1 MTKSISEKIKAI
13 LKLHN
18 KNTNDYANAL
28 DINIQS
34 LRNKYY
40 RESFTVNDL
49 LTLSDVCEGKIA
61 FIDKDGSIIYLN

>member
-1 MTKSISEKIKAI
+1 MAKSISEKIKAI
-13 LKLHN
+13 LKRNN
-18 KNTNDYANAL
+18 KNANDYANAL
-28 DINIQS
+28 DINVQS

-61 FIDKDGSIIYLN
+61 FIGKDGTIIYFN